1 MRRHTQRA
9 RESPLAKAARMV
21 CISLFIAACLVVQAV
36 ASSGKRPGPF
46 EYSPYQWPFIDY
58 PMYSSAHYEGEEVSR
73 LLLIGI
79 RPDSTKIEIEPD
91 DLGLTFFPY
100 LRGPIRAVRD
110 SSRSAASVF
119 RDIFAERHGVEVVG
133 FEVLDRPIMITR
145 DGYHPGPPKT
155 VASLSFDEP
164 VAGNGRD
171 Q

>member
-1 MRRHTQRA
+1 
-9 RESPLAKAARMV
+9 MV
-21 CISLFIAACLVVQAV
+21 CISVFIAACLVVQAV

-58 PMYSSAHYEGEEVSR
+58 PMYSLAHYEGDEVSR

-79 RPDSTKIEIEPD
+79 RPDSTKIEIEPE

-100 LRGPIRAVRD
+100 LHGPIRAVRD

-119 RDIFAERHGVEVVG
+119 RDIFAERHGVEVAG
-133 FEVLDRPIMITR
+133 FEVLDRPVVITR
-145 DGYHPGPPKT
+145 DGYHPGPPRT

-164 VAGNGRD
+164 AAAGNGGER
-171 Q
+171 

>member
-1 MRRHTQRA
+1 
-9 RESPLAKAARMV
+9 MV
-21 CISLFIAACLVVQAV
+21 CISLFIVACLVVQAV
-36 ASSGKRPGPF
+36 ASSGKHPGPF

-58 PMYSSAHYEGEEVSR
+58 PMYSLAHYEGDEVSR

-79 RPDSTKIEIEPD
+79 RPDSTKIEIEPE

-100 LRGPIRAVRD
+100 LHGPIRAVRD
-110 SSRSAASVF
+110 SSRHVASPF

-133 FEVLDRPIMITR
+133 FEVLDRPIVITR

-164 VAGNGRD
+164 AAAGSGRER
-171 Q
+171 